1 MKFELQLAEKLRS
14 GPRQRSLVP
23 LEAGQLSYSLVIKKC
38 HLVLSTKVQS
48 TSYRKVQGMEVEFK
62 QKAAGQRL
70 HFTEGQRCSSFVLI
84 SSCLR

>member
-1 MKFELQLAEKLRS
+1 
-14 GPRQRSLVP
+14 
-23 LEAGQLSYSLVIKKC
+23 
-38 HLVLSTKVQS
+38 
-48 TSYRKVQGMEVEFK
+48 MEVEFK